1 MRRSDLTIIV
11 ARCAGVPA
19 RKLSI
24 PQPLLIVALAS
35 VIVLLAAF
43 LFSALHYYQ
52 MWSRS
57 QNYGELKAEVDLLR
71 KQNETFRIAAK
82 QLTDRISSIEV
93 AAQKL
98 KIVSGLDQEGLGGVG
113 GPAPTSDAAVLK
125 LDEQSLFRHFRSLD
139 RKSISLREELRKLQE
154 YYKDRNI
161 LLAATPSVMPVRGYP
176 SDRYGMRR
184 DPFTG
189 ERDFHPGL
197 DISAPIGN
205 KVVATADGTVSFSG
219 RKIGYGK
226 VVIVDHRFG
235 ISTRYG
241 HLARLVA
248 EPGHR
253 VRKGDIIGYV
263 GQTGRATG
271 PHVHY
276 EVRLN
281 GRPLDP
287 LRFFQETD

>member
-1 MRRSDLTIIV
+1 MRRRDFTIIV
-11 ARCAGVPA
+11 ARVSNVPA
-19 RKLSI
+19 RKFSI
-24 PQPLLIVALAS
+24 PESLLVTSLVAVS
-35 VIVLLAAF
+35 VLLVAF
-43 LFSALHYYQ
+43 VLSALHYHQ

-57 QNYGELKAEVDLLR
+57 QDHANLKAEVDTLR
-71 KQNETFRIAAK
+71 KQNESFRISAK

-98 KIVSGLDQEGLGGVG
+98 RIVSGLDQDGLGGVG
-113 GPAPTSDAAVLK
+113 GPTAAGDAVLR
-125 LDEQSLFRHFRSLD
+125 LDEKSLSSHFKSLD
-139 RKSISLREELRKLQE
+139 RKSITLRDELRKLQE

-176 SDRYGMRR
+176 SDRFGMRS

-189 ERDFHPGL
+189 ERDFHPGI
-197 DISAPIGN
+197 DISAPQGN
-205 KVVATADGTVSFSG
+205 KVVATADGTVTFSG
-219 RKIGYGK
+219 RKVGYGK
-226 VVIVDHRFG
+226 VVILDHRFG
-235 ISTRYG
+235 IATRYG
-241 HLARLVA
+241 HLARFVVSA
-248 EPGHR
+248 GQR

-281 GRPLDP
+281 GSPLDP
-287 LRFFQETD
+287 LRFFQEAD

>member
-1 MRRSDLTIIV
+1 MRRRDLTVIV
-11 ARCAGVPA
+11 ARFADVPA
-19 RKLSI
+19 RKFSI
-24 PQPLLIVALAS
+24 PEPLLLTAIVAVA
-35 VIVLLAAF
+35 VLLAAF
-43 LFSALHYYQ
+43 VFSALHYHQ

-57 QNYGELKAEVDLLR
+57 QDHADLKAEVDQLR
-71 KQNETFRIAAK
+71 KQNEAFRIAAK

-98 KIVSGLDQEGLGGVG
+98 KIVSGLDQDGLGGVG
-113 GPAPTSDAAVLK
+113 GPSAAGDSVLQ
-125 LDEQSLFRHFRSLD
+125 LDEQSLFRHFESLD
-139 RKSISLREELRKLQE
+139 RKSITLLDELRQLQE

-176 SDRYGMRR
+176 SDRYGMRS

-197 DISAPIGN
+197 DISAPQGN
-205 KVVATADGTVSFSG
+205 RVVATADGTVSFSG
-219 RKIGYGK
+219 RKVGYGK
-226 VVIVDHRFG
+226 VVILDHRFG

-241 HLARLVA
+241 HLARAVVD
-248 EPGHR
+248 GGQK

-287 LRFFQETD
+287 LRFFQESE